1 MSEQNNYIGKI
12 THYFSNI
19 GVAVIGIEKG
29 KLKQGDKIQ
38 IIGGDVDFEQVADS
52 MQVDHISVEI
62 AKKGDDVGLKTTQ
75 KVHEGYKV
83 FKID

>member
-38 IIGGDVDFEQVADS
+38 IIGGEVDFEQIVDS
-52 MQVDHISVEI
+52 MQVDHTPVET
-62 AKKGDDVGLKTTQ
+62 AKKGDDVGLKTSE

>member
-12 THYFSNI
+12 THYFSNL
-19 GVAVIGIEKG
+19 GVGIIGIEKG
-29 KLKQGDKIQ
+29 NLKQGDKIQ
-38 IIGGDVDFEQVADS
+38 IIGGDVDFEQTVDS
-52 MQVDHISVEI
+52 MQVDHKPVEV
-62 AKKGDDVGLKTTQ
+62 AKKGDDVGLKTSQ